1 MTEKK
6 LIHNV
11 AIRLDRTQ
19 TPPTPHSIRPKEEER
34 LRIFRCVVEILQ
46 LGEIP
51 VAYAYSVPEESSI
64 LGFMRRES
72 EQTELHD
79 VPKDKAMSIEDRIRQ
94 LVRELRIL
102 TRPQESL
109 RTDSRGYLQDG
120 GLLLRHAPLIEWYEA
135 LEALGRYAGLV
146 SNDDSTYLFPP
157 VISLEKEE
165 LRIPAL
171 TLEEFRDRINRIGQ
185 GQWPTEA
192 TEGGEGDSGSSST
205 GSGIDQ
211 PEDDSHVE
219 GEGSNSQS
227 GGGSDEQKTTSIRL
241 VEMISVAQDRDGG
254 YYRVPD
260 AVQDVALPAKLVVSR
275 KKTRMGNLYDIS
287 GARIISI
294 TEELKF
300 GSREEG
306 DGEGG

>member
-6 LIHNV
+6 LVRNV

-51 VAYAYSVPEESSI
+51 VAYAYSVPEESWI

-79 VPKDKAMSIEDRIRQ
+79 VPKDKAMSINDRIRQ

-102 TRPQESL
+102 TRPQKSL
-109 RTDSRGYLQDG
+109 RTDSRGYLKDG
-120 GLLLRHAPLIEWYEA
+120 GLLLRYAPLIEWYEA
-135 LEALGRYAGLV
+135 LEALGRYAGLA

-157 VISLEKEE
+157 VISVEEEE
-165 LRIPAL
+165 LRMPAL
-171 TLEEFRDRINRIGQ
+171 TLEEFRDRINRIAQ
-185 GQWPTEA
+185 GQWPTDVV
-192 TEGGEGDSGSSST
+192 EGGEGNSASSP
-205 GSGIDQ
+205 GGLGIDE
-211 PEDDSHVE
+211 PEDDPDDE
-219 GEGSNSQS
+219 GERSNSQS
-227 GGGSDEQKTTSIRL
+227 GSDSDENKTTTIRL
-241 VEMISVAQDRDGG
+241 VEIIPVAQDGDGG

-260 AVQDVALPAKLVVSR
+260 AVKNAALPAKLVVSR
-275 KKTRMGNLYDIS
+275 KRTRMGSLYDIS
-287 GARIISI
+287 EARIVSI
-294 TEELKF
+294 NEELKF
-300 GSREEG
+300 GNREEG